1 MTIADVT
8 NNAFFAR
15 FEASIDRVHRL
26 HPEMPRDAVVRVRL
40 LYHTLRTLFDQLET
54 FFAEQGVSTAAWGV
68 LMMTYAMP
76 EGRVNPS
83 SLSESLGQSR
93 THMTRVA
100 DELVAKGYMARA
112 TGADDR
118 RRIDLQLTAE
128 GRRFITRVLPRA
140 WREYKRCLG
149 VFDAAEAQ
157 TFERLL
163 RKLLG
168 HLTSGAVA
176 PARSDESALAAPVA
190 KRAASKGRKA

>member
-1 MTIADVT
+1 VTIAEVT

-15 FEASIDRVHRL
+15 FEAGIDRVHRL

-40 LYHTLRTLFDQLET
+40 LYHTLRILFDQLEA

-76 EGRVNPS
+76 ESRVNPS

-118 RRIDLQLTAE
+118 RRIDLQLTTE
-128 GRRFITRVLPRA
+128 GRRFIARVLPRA
-140 WREYKRCLG
+140 WQEYIRCLG
-149 VFDAAEAQ
+149 VFDTAEAQ
-157 TFERLL
+157 TLERLL
-163 RKLLG
+163 RKLLT
-168 HLTSGAVA
+168 HLTSGPVVSAQSGEPA
-176 PARSDESALAAPVA
+176 PAAPGV
-190 KRAASKGRKA
+190 RRGASKGRKP